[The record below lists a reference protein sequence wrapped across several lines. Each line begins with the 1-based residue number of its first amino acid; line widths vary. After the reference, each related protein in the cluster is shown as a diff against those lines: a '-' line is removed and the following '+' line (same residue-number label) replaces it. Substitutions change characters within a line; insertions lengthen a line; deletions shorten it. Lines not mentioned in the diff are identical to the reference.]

1 MNIAAVILAAGA
13 SDRMLGK
20 HKLLL
25 PVAGRPMITAVVENT
40 VATSFSPIVVVTGF
54 GEEELTPVL
63 QGYDVTVVSNPDW
76 MKGMSGSI
84 RVGIEAFPD
93 DINGAFIILGDMP
106 LLQSATLETLKDRFL
121 RNQGHKIVY
130 PTYQGQ
136 QGHPVLFPAR
146 FFPALLELTG
156 DQGAKSLLTTFSSE
170 VIDVAVDSREI
181 LIDCDTREDYSQ
193 ILSSIDKRG

>member
-25 PVAGRPMITAVVENT
+25 PVAGRPMIAAVIENT
-40 VATSFSPIVVVTGF
+40 VVSGCSPTVVVTGF
-54 GEEELTPVL
+54 GEEELAPIL
-63 QGYDVTVVSNPDW
+63 QDYDVSLVPNPDW

-84 RVGIEAFPD
+84 RVGIATLPN
-93 DINGAFIILGDMP
+93 DIDGAFIILGDMP
-106 LLQSATLETLKDRFL
+106 LLQPITLETLKDRFL
-121 RNQGHKIVY
+121 VSQGHNIVY
-130 PTYQGQ
+130 PTFKGQ

-170 VIDVAVDSREI
+170 VIDVAVDSPEI
-181 LIDCDTREDYSQ
+181 LMDCDTREDYSQ
-193 ILSSIDKRG
+193 ILSSIDKR